1 MGFYAA
7 NFTSSYTHLHLCLHI
22 NHAFFFLKDLRY
34 DHTACNSRAWQKYG
48 LKTRRKRIH
57 HCMIEF
63 LCRDVRR
70 FSYTI
75 VNVMII
81 VTVWNN
87 RKFSVVYNRRI
98 GMSGRRHIK
107 REDEN
112 RRGRENIDTLTL
124 YPRVAYVS
132 RIYKSFRFTCNFI
145 HTSCLVY
152 TYIIIR
158 EIFRLDYI

>member
-1 MGFYAA
+1 MSRCILLDTQSYRDIHVRDKHTTRILCSKFYKFVYT
-7 NFTSSYTHLHLCLHI
+7 FTSLCLHI
-22 NHAFFFLKDLRY
+22 NHAFFFVRSLGDRY

-81 VTVWNN
+81 ITVWNN

-98 GMSGRRHIK
+98 GMRAGGSILNAKTGV
-107 REDEN
+107 
-112 RRGRENIDTLTL
+112 
-124 YPRVAYVS
+124 VADAKIS
-132 RIYKSFRFTCNFI
+132 TR
-145 HTSCLVY
+145 
-152 TYIIIR
+152 
-158 EIFRLDYI
+158 